1 MGKTNDWLDFDQLA
15 EEKVRDAL
23 KPPSMYKVILVNDD
37 YTPME
42 SVIDVLQ
49 KFFSYDVERATQLML
64 AVHYQGKAICGVF
77 TAEVAETKVAMVNK
91 YARENEHP
99 LLCTLE
105 KAWEVPML
113 NQELELSL
121 NMAFARA
128 REHRHEFMTVE
139 HLLLAL
145 LSNPSARE
153 ALEACS
159 VDLVALRQEL
169 EAFIEQ
175 TTPVLPASE
184 EERDTQPTL
193 SFQRVLQR
201 AVFHVQ
207 SSGRNEV
214 TGANVLVAIFSE
226 QESQAAYLLRKHE
239 VSRLDVVN
247 FISHGTRKDEP
258 TQSSDP
264 GSQPNSEEQAGG
276 EERMENFTTNLNQ
289 LARVGGIDP
298 LIGREKE
305 LERAIQVLCRRRK
318 NNPLLVGES
327 GVGKTAIAEGL
338 AWRIVQG
345 DVPEVMADCTIY
357 SLDIGSLL
365 AGTKYRGDFEKRFKA
380 LLKQLEQDTNSILFI
395 DEIHTIIG
403 AGAAS
408 GGQVDAANLIKPLL
422 SSGKIRVIGSTTYQ
436 EFSNIFE
443 KDRALAR
450 RFQKIDITEPS
461 IEETVQII
469 NGLKPKYEAH
479 HDVRYTAKAVRA
491 AVELAVKYINDR
503 HLPDK
508 AIDVIDEAGARAR
521 LMPVSKRKKTVN
533 VADIESVVARIARI
547 PEKSVSQSDR
557 DTLKN
562 LGDRLKMLVFG
573 QDKAIEALTE
583 AIKMAR
589 AGLGHEHKPVG
600 SFLFAGPTG
609 VGKTEVTVQL
619 SKALGIELLRFD
631 MSEYMERHTV
641 SRLIGAPPGYVGFD
655 QGGLLTDA
663 VIKHPHAVLLL
674 DEIEKAHPDVFNIL
688 LQVMDNGTLTDNNG
702 RKADFRNVV
711 LVMTTNAGVRETE
724 RKSIGLIH
732 QDNSTDAMEEIKKIF
747 TPEFRNRLDNI
758 IWFDHLSTD
767 VIHQVVDKFIVELQ
781 VQLDQK
787 GVSLEVSQE
796 ARNWL
801 AEKGYDRA
809 MGARPM
815 ARVIQDN
822 LKKPLANEL
831 LFGSLVDGGQVT
843 VALDKE
849 KNELTYG
856 FQSAQKHKAE
866 AAH

>member
-1 MGKTNDWLDFDQLA
+1 M
-15 EEKVRDAL
+15 
-23 KPPSMYKVILVNDD
+23 
-37 YTPME
+37 
-42 SVIDVLQ
+42 
-49 KFFSYDVERATQLML
+49 
-64 AVHYQGKAICGVF
+64 
-77 TAEVAETKVAMVNK
+77 
-91 YARENEHP
+91 
-99 LLCTLE
+99 
-105 KAWEVPML
+105 
-113 NQELELSL
+113 
-121 NMAFARA
+121 
-128 REHRHEFMTVE
+128 
-139 HLLLAL
+139 
-145 LSNPSARE
+145 
-153 ALEACS
+153 
-159 VDLVALRQEL
+159 
-169 EAFIEQ
+169 
-175 TTPVLPASE
+175 LPASE

-207 SSGRNEV
+207 SSGRSEV

-258 TQSSDP
+258 NQASDP
-264 GSQPNSEEQAGG
+264 SGQINSNEEQAGG
-276 EERMENFTTNLNQ
+276 EDRMENFTTNLNQ

-298 LIGREKE
+298 LIGRDKE

-345 DVPEVMADCTIY
+345 DVPEVIADCTIY

-422 SSGKIRVIGSTTYQ
+422 SSGKIRVMGSTTYQ

-450 RFQKIDITEPS
+450 RFQKIDVTEPS
-461 IEETVQII
+461 VDETVQII
-469 NGLKPKYEAH
+469 NGLKTKYEAH

-521 LMPVSKRKKTVN
+521 LMPASKRKKTVN

-557 DTLKN
+557 DTLRT
-562 LGDRLKMLVFG
+562 LGNRLKMLVFG

-589 AGLGHEHKPVG
+589 AGLGHDHKPVG

-758 IWFDHLSTD
+758 IWFDHLSTE

-843 VALDKE
+843 VGLDQA
-849 KNELTYG
+849 KNELTYD
-856 FQSAQKHKAE
+856 FQSAAKHKPE

>member
-1 MGKTNDWLDFDQLA
+1 
-15 EEKVRDAL
+15 
-23 KPPSMYKVILVNDD
+23 
-37 YTPME
+37 
-42 SVIDVLQ
+42 
-49 KFFSYDVERATQLML
+49 
-64 AVHYQGKAICGVF
+64 
-77 TAEVAETKVAMVNK
+77 
-91 YARENEHP
+91 
-99 LLCTLE
+99 
-105 KAWEVPML
+105 ML

-207 SSGRNEV
+207 SSGRSEV

-258 TQSSDP
+258 NQASDP
-264 GSQPNSEEQAGG
+264 SGQINSNEEQAGG
-276 EERMENFTTNLNQ
+276 EDRMENFTTNLNQ

-298 LIGREKE
+298 LIGRDKE

-345 DVPEVMADCTIY
+345 DVPEVIADCTIY

-422 SSGKIRVIGSTTYQ
+422 SSGKIRVMGSTTYQ

-450 RFQKIDITEPS
+450 RFQKIGVTEPS
-461 IEETVQII
+461 VDETVQII
-469 NGLKPKYEAH
+469 NGLKTKYEAH

-521 LMPVSKRKKTVN
+521 LMPASKRKKTVN

-557 DTLKN
+557 DTLRT
-562 LGDRLKMLVFG
+562 LGNRLKMLVFG

-589 AGLGHEHKPVG
+589 AGLGHDHKPVG

-758 IWFDHLSTD
+758 IWFDHLSTE

-843 VALDKE
+843 VGLDQA
-849 KNELTYG
+849 KNELTYD
-856 FQSAQKHKAE
+856 FQSAAKHKPE